1 MDFITAKKELAEDR
15 LDLNWDKLDQND
27 RWSKDDIANHINR
40 ATKSVWD
47 MHDWDFTE
55 GQHTGTISSAEVSKG
70 YLQYPDF
77 MITGSGKML
86 FIDDTELKKV
96 RYHDFVRAE
105 KTDGDDYDIWADS
118 QQNIYVFDNH
128 FKSGN
133 KVELYGKNGY
143 QKMTSDNELLPFS
156 HTSKLDSSGNSMIVD
171 LAYANALAS
180 DKLRRYEAANNEQKK
195 AVQGIEG
202 LWDSYADDR
211 ASEKTAAQRL
221 EVPDYFDQNAGRR
234 ESKTGHFNL
243 PEDF

>member
-1 MDFITAKKELAEDR
+1 MDFLTAKKQLANDR

-27 RWSKDDIANHINR
+27 RWSQEDMAEHINR

-55 GQHTGTISSAEVSKG
+55 GQHTGTISNTQTQKG
-70 YLQYPDF
+70 YLQYPDY
-77 MITGSGKML
+77 MITGSAKMV
-86 FIDDTELKKV
+86 FVDDTELKKV

-105 KTDGDDYDIWADS
+105 KSDGDDYDIWAEN
-118 QQNIYVFDNH
+118 QQNIYLFGEH
-128 FKSGN
+128 LTQGKS
-133 KVELYGKNGY
+133 VEIYGKNGY
-143 QKMTSDNELLPFS
+143 QKMTEDDELLPFS
-156 HTSKLDSSGNSMIVD
+156 HTDELEASGNSLIVD

-180 DKLRRYEAANNEQKK
+180 DKLRRYEAANNEQQK
-195 AVQGIEG
+195 ALQGIEG

-211 ASEKTAAQRL
+211 AAEKTASQRL
-221 EVPDYFDQNAGRR
+221 NVPDYFDQNAGRR